1 MSSVYFP
8 PFPNGSSSSSFF
20 GKDYI
25 TPSVEAVDLVSSSPS
40 ISPVTSSPIDHFPST
55 SSSSPLSSQSSSSPH
70 SDDSENDL
78 LSNIAQLVLPISH
91 HPMLTRSKTGVVKPN
106 PKYFVGSISGS
117 IEPKTVQEA
126 LQSAQ
131 WKQAMQ
137 LEFDALMSNN
147 TWQLVPWHSSYNIVG
162 AKWVFKLKH
171 NADGSIQQYKAR
183 LVAKGFHQNPGI
195 DFNET
200 FSLVVKPQTIRV
212 VLSLAISQGW
222 SIKQL
227 DVNNAFLN
235 SELKET
241 IYMTQPEGFVNSQYP
256 THVCKLVKALYGLK
270 QAPRA
275 WFEKLKFIVLK
286 WGFIESKADASLFIY
301 SCHNQFL
308 ALLVYVDDIILTGSD
323 LSLID
328 KLIKDLHTSFALKD
342 LGDLHY
348 FLGIEVF
355 RDATGLY
362 LTQSK
367 CITDLLAKNHMINCK
382 PCSTPASTN
391 VHLSCSIGEP
401 LKDVTAY
408 RSAIGGLQYLTMTRP
423 DIAYIV
429 NKLSQFLH
437 CPTSIH

>member
-1 MSSVYFP
+1 M
-8 PFPNGSSSSSFF
+8 
-20 GKDYI
+20 
-25 TPSVEAVDLVSSSPS
+25 
-40 ISPVTSSPIDHFPST
+40 
-55 SSSSPLSSQSSSSPH
+55 
-70 SDDSENDL
+70 
-78 LSNIAQLVLPISH
+78 
-91 HPMLTRSKTGVVKPN
+91 VKSN

-147 TWQLVPWHSSYNIVG
+147 TWQLVPWHYSYNIVG
-162 AKWVFKLKH
+162 AKWVFKLKY
-171 NADGSIQQYKAR
+171 NADGSIQPYKAR

-200 FSLVVKPQTIRV
+200 FSPVVKPQTIRV

-222 SIKQL
+222 SIKKL

-235 SELKET
+235 GELNE
-241 IYMTQPEGFVNSQYP
+241 IVYMTQPEGFVNSQHP

-275 WFEKLKFIVLK
+275 WFEKLKFTVLK

-328 KLIKDLHTSFALKD
+328 KLIKNLNTSFALKD

-382 PCSTPASTN
+382 PCSTPASTS

-401 LKDVTAY
+401 LKDVTTY
-408 RSAIGGLQYLTMTRP
+408 RNAFGGL
-423 DIAYIV
+423 
-429 NKLSQFLH
+429 
-437 CPTSIH
+437 